1 MHLPPALAD
10 QIGPAPVVVFD
21 GECVLCAHSF
31 RLLLKHDRHRR
42 FRFVTAQSPLGQQ
55 IYKALGLSTES
66 YETTLVL
73 VAGDCHAKTR
83 AVAEALRVIGG
94 GWRGLA
100 WIGWLPR
107 WMTDPVYSLIA
118 RNRYRWFGRHDACMI
133 PDADIRARFLPGG
146 WG

>member
-31 RLLLKHDRHRR
+31 RFLLKHDRHRR

-55 IYKALGLSTES
+55 VYKALGHSTES

>member
-21 GECVLCAHSF
+21 AECVLCAHSF
-31 RLLLKHDRHRR
+31 RFLLKHDRHRR